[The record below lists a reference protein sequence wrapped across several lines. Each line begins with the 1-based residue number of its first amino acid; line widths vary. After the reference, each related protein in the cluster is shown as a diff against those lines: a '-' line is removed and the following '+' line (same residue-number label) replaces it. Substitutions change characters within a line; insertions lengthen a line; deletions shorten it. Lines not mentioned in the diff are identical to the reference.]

1 MAAPDDHH
9 QRHLTAHHEAG
20 HAVAALMRGGGELVS
35 VTIEPTAEYAGHTGL
50 RSKPFD
56 IAFVTYA
63 GPWAEARAQWPAEVP
78 LDAEDGDGCVFDDY
92 ILAAWWANATG
103 DLAEYKRR
111 CEADAELLGDHAHLL
126 HLREETWCRELD
138 DRWPAIQQ
146 IAKLLMSRP
155 VDDDEVRAAMLA
167 AP

>member
-9 QRHLTAHHEAG
+9 QRHLTAHHEPG

-63 GPWAEARAQWPAEVP
+63 GPWAEARAQWPAEVS
-78 LDAEDGDGCVFDDY
+78 LDAEDGDGCVLDY
-92 ILAAWWANATG
+92 
-103 DLAEYKRR
+103 
-111 CEADAELLGDHAHLL
+111 
-126 HLREETWCRELD
+126 
-138 DRWPAIQQ
+138 
-146 IAKLLMSRP
+146 
-155 VDDDEVRAAMLA
+155 
-167 AP
+167 